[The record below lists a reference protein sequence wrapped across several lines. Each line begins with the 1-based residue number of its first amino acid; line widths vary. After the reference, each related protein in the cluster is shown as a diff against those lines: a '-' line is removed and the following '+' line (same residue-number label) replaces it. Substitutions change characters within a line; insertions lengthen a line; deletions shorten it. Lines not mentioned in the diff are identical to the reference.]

1 MLHEPVL
8 TPLAL
13 PRVSPQVLNYFE
25 QNQADALD
33 LDLTV
38 DQTIMGASTTESY
51 NELRAL
57 MAQFMFKGDA
67 IQKQVRHTHRFR
79 QKLRSI
85 FWYQSEN

>member
-1 MLHEPVL
+1 M
-8 TPLAL
+8 
-13 PRVSPQVLNYFE
+13 SPQVLNYFE

-67 IQKQVRHTHRFR
+67 IQKQVRHTH
-79 QKLRSI
+79 
-85 FWYQSEN
+85 